1 MNKGIFIICGL
12 FLAISLIVKLSE
24 NEVTKLNKNIA
35 TEEVTSISQLNKSIK
50 KKVKSTI
57 KQTLKMNQEL
67 KHDFADYSKLD
78 SEELNVM
85 LIELEDEIVNSQLI
99 EVANSGEMNKK
110 EEMRLRSLLQKQNA
124 INLVLI
130 ERELK
135 EI

>member
-1 MNKGIFIICGL
+1 
-12 FLAISLIVKLSE
+12 
-24 NEVTKLNKNIA
+24 
-35 TEEVTSISQLNKSIK
+35 
-50 KKVKSTI
+50 
-57 KQTLKMNQEL
+57 
-67 KHDFADYSKLD
+67 
-78 SEELNVM
+78 M